1 MLKKQ
6 IMISFGNEI
15 VLSVQCGSKLC
26 FLRVGLTFKGD
37 TLK

>member
-15 VLSVQCGSKLC
+15 VLSAHCGTKLC
-26 FLRVGLTFKGD
+26 LLRVDLTFKGD
-37 TLK
+37 TLE